1 VDPSQRLAAAPT
13 DRGEASGDEAA
24 PSEAGAL
31 PEFLDRF
38 APPSR
43 QLHWLVAIPVLLLLI
58 TGFTN
63 FWPEAKAL
71 HLGGARLFA
80 WLHVLLGFA
89 FAAALVLALLTIAP
103 RRATRR
109 DARELL
115 TVRLADYL
123 WLQHQVLRAAGQ
135 HSVGPRVGKFNAGQ
149 KVNAALSSIAVLALT
164 GTGLVLGVSFW
175 RKDVFD
181 VDMVAALFRWH
192 TVLSVLLLPLVLGH
206 IYMTTLNPGT
216 RESLRGITL
225 GRVRRAWAER
235 HHPAWAARVLREQ
248 ARPGRERDE

>member
-1 VDPSQRLAAAPT
+1 MPDAPPDEPALQARAA
-13 DRGEASGDEAA
+13 
-24 PSEAGAL
+24 AL

-89 FAAALVLALLTIAP
+89 FTGALVLALLTIVP
-103 RRATRR
+103 RRAARQ

-115 TVRLADYL
+115 TPRLADYL
-123 WLQHQVLRAAGQ
+123 WLQHQALRAMGQ
-135 HSVGPRVGKFNAGQ
+135 RSVGPLVCKFNAGQ
-149 KVNAALSSIAVLALT
+149 KVNAALSTLAILALA
-164 GTGLVLGVSFW
+164 GTGLVLGVNFW

-181 VDMVAALFRWH
+181 VDFVAGLFRWH

-206 IYMTTLNPGT
+206 TYMATLNPGT

-235 HHPAWAARVLREQ
+235 HHPAWAERVLAEQ
-248 ARPGRERDE
+248 APRRERTKRCERVQ

>member
-1 VDPSQRLAAAPT
+1 MDSQQQLAAAPPT
-13 DRGEASGDEAA
+13 DLET
-24 PSEAGAL
+24 GAL

-43 QLHWLVAIPVLLLLI
+43 QLHWLVAIPVLLLFI
-58 TGFTN
+58 TGLTN

-71 HLGGARLFA
+71 HVGGARVFA

-89 FAAALVLALLTIAP
+89 FAGALVLALLTIVP
-103 RRATRR
+103 RREARR

-123 WLQHQVLRAAGQ
+123 WLQHQALRAAGQ
-135 HSVGPRVGKFNAGQ
+135 RSVGPRVGKFNAGQ
-149 KVNAALSSIAVLALT
+149 KLNAALTTLAILALT
-164 GTGLVLGVSFW
+164 GTGLVLGVNYW

-181 VDMVAALFRWH
+181 VDMVAGLFRWH
-192 TVLSVLLLPLVLGH
+192 TVISVLLLPLILGH
-206 IYMTTLNPGT
+206 IYMSTLNPGT

-235 HHPAWAARVLREQ
+235 HHPAWAERALREQ
-248 ARPGRERDE
+248 AAPRRQRGGRDRPEG